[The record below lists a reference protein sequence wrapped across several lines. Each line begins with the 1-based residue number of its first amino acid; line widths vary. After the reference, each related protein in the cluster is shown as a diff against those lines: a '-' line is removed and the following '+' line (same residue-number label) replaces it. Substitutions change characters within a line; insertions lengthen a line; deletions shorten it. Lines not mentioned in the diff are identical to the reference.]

1 MPDILTTDIV
11 TLADLKAA
19 MNVTITDD
27 DAKLLAKLE
36 AARGFLEGWTGP
48 LSVFETADAVPP
60 ALKEALKLYAGHLY
74 DADAA
79 EVPEGFFSLIGPYR
93 EWGF

>member
-1 MPDILTTDIV
+1 MPEITTTDIV
-11 TLADLKAA
+11 SLADLKAA
-19 MNVTITDD
+19 LNVTITDD
-27 DAKLLAKLE
+27 DAKLLAKLD

-48 LSVFETADAVPP
+48 LDAFETAEAIPA

-79 EVPEGFFSLIGPYR
+79 EVPEGFFALIDPHR
-93 EWGF
+93 TWEF